1 MAVELEPKKAKFID
15 TTREYFDDIR
25 AEMKRVTWPTREQV
39 QATTVIVIVCVFAFA
54 AYFSIV
60 DKLIEL
66 TVTKAYTSLVK

>member
-15 TTREYFDDIR
+15 TTREYVEDIR

-60 DKLIEL
+60 DKIIEL